1 MKPFLIAQ
9 ISDPH
14 VRPRGRLCY
23 GRVDTAAHLA
33 RAVAEI
39 LALPQHPDILV
50 ATGDLVDAGRDEDY
64 ALLRELLEPLRIR
77 TLLIPGNHDDRDALR
92 RVFADHPWLAG
103 AAGDTAGPREIRY
116 AIEDMPVRIVALD
129 TVIPGEPGGRLSE
142 ESLDWLDR
150 TLSARGDAPTVVIM
164 HHPPFATFIGHMDAM
179 GLDNPAALAAVISRH
194 PQVQAVLCGHLHR
207 SIQTRFAGTIAM
219 TCPSTAHQVALDF
232 ASDAPDRYIMEPP
245 GFMLHAWSA
254 AAGLV
259 SHVVPIGDFAGPYS
273 FGD

>member
-1 MKPFLIAQ
+1 MPFLIAQ

-23 GRVDTAAHLA
+23 GRVDTAAHLE
-33 RAVAEI
+33 RAVAAI
-39 LALPQHPDILV
+39 LALPQRPDV
-50 ATGDLVDAGRDEDY
+50 VVVTGDLVDAGRDEEY
-64 ALLRELLEPLRIR
+64 ALLRELLDPLRIR
-77 TLLIPGNHDDRDALR
+77 TLLIPGNHDDRGALLR
-92 RVFADHPWLAG
+92 AFADHPWLAS
-103 AAGDTAGPREIRY
+103 AGGDGTGEIRY

-129 TVIPGEPGGRLSE
+129 TVIPGKPGGRLGE
-142 ESLDWLDR
+142 RSLAWLDE
-150 TLSARGDAPTVVIM
+150 TLSGRGDAPTVVIM

-179 GLDNPAALAAVISRH
+179 GLANPAALAAVISRH

-219 TCPSTAHQVALDF
+219 TCPSTAHQVALDI
-232 ASDAPDRYIMEPP
+232 APGAPDRYIMEPP

-273 FGD
+273 FGE